1 MCVCSITGA
10 AGINYSGA
18 LRVLV
23 RCAAVVMV
31 RSNATTM
38 RAIKPGTF
46 GWMSELAAERKDVC
60 VGAPGGVIGADGRHA
75 VINCAPTR
83 RYA

>member
-1 MCVCSITGA
+1 M
-10 AGINYSGA
+10 
-18 LRVLV
+18 LV

-46 GWMSELAAERKDVC
+46 GWMSELAAERKEVC
-60 VGAPGGVIGADGRHA
+60 VESCSIVLHA
-75 VINCAPTR
+75 CQS
-83 RYA
+83 RY